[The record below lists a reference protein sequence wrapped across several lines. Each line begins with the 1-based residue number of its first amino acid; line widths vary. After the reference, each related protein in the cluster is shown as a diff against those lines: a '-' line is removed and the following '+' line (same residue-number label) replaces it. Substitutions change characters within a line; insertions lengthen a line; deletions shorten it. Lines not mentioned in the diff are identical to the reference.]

1 MGGGFGIGGGVE
13 EGHAKSRKRAR
24 GLQSNLAQG
33 YSMSQNIPGQRLD
46 TVVNETL
53 AEDERE
59 AVDRE
64 DKDTDNTRL
73 QSHRNAPINF

>member
-1 MGGGFGIGGGVE
+1 MGFGIGGGVE

-64 DKDTDNTRL
+64 DTYNTRL